1 MRCPRRR
8 GPGSD
13 GTERW
18 PPRRARRPGVPSF
31 PCRSRCPCASPGYA
45 DAHPIPGG
53 RRVLHAQTVPADR
66 AASSRP
72 AFRPMSL
79 RVIELADRGR
89 MFIRAA
95 ELARAAEALVLE
107 LRSEMEA
114 LRAHIEERQEV
125 LRPAD

>member
-1 MRCPRRR
+1 MP
-8 GPGSD
+8 
-13 GTERW
+13 T
-18 PPRRARRPGVPSF
+18 
-31 PCRSRCPCASPGYA
+31 RSRVGAESYMRKRYQPTGP
-45 DAHPIPGG
+45 DATS
-53 RRVLHAQTVPADR
+53 AR